1 MTEPLKVMVGPSGH
15 YHQLK
20 SGQIKYQKGKPAK
33 PIWRILVLDEPRN
46 KMHSRAFSSQPS
58 AGEIQQV
65 ILGVLQD
72 QDLPSTD
79 IYILATV
86 EKLCPGLQEKL
97 MSLGAAV
104 YLPPHGFASGSRAGQ
119 EWEKF
124 LSGLQWSL
132 DMVRESAT
140 SCEEIAAASG
150 NPFGIVT
157 SDLRCSDDKVASGFK
172 VARDLADKI
181 TRLRGRDPEAGRK
194 MRDNELFGAPRNQGT
209 ETLPLQDALTEL
221 MRDPNR
227 HLAHER
233 WAQPIWEI
241 VRQLKKIRDAE
252 LTNQP
257 RLLAELGASAVVH
270 QIEGL
275 RTNRE
280 DFLSSLGFR
289 LRDTSLRYQVS
300 LGMKEAFKQLIRLGD
315 DLLQV
320 SATKVTVHY
329 PNGCTEL
336 SLRGVPAHNHLEK
349 MVQEISGGRVAVIPH
364 LADIQ
369 PKTHY
374 HPVTPAFLRTG
385 GAFHSPYFAY
395 RTPLSPSQCF
405 ISTAKAGSHRT
416 EGLLMILAILPKGTS
431 TYVPIGDAALAE
443 RMTEIINERLART
456 GKGVT
461 CHVDPVETY
470 GELME
475 IGPSA

>member
-1 MTEPLKVMVGPSGH
+1 MTEPLKVMVGPSAH

-20 SGQIKYQKGKPAK
+20 SGQIKYQKSKPAK
-33 PIWRILVLDEPRN
+33 PIWRILVLDEPKN
-46 KMHSRAFSSQPS
+46 KMHSRAYSSQPS
-58 AGEIQQV
+58 AQEIEQV

-72 QDLPSTD
+72 QDLPSTH
-79 IYILATV
+79 IYIPATV

-97 MSLGAAV
+97 FSHGVAV

-132 DMVRESAT
+132 DMARESAA

-150 NPFGIVT
+150 NSFGIVT
-157 SDLRCSDDKVASGFK
+157 SDLWRSEDKDAGGFK
-172 VARDLADKI
+172 VARVLADKI
-181 TRLRGRDPEAGRK
+181 TRLRGRDAEVGRK
-194 MRDNELFGAPRNQGT
+194 MRANELVGAPLNQGT
-209 ETLPLQDALTEL
+209 EALPPQDALTEL
-221 MRDPNR
+221 LRDPNR
-227 HLAHER
+227 HLMHER
-233 WAQPIWEI
+233 WGQPIWDI
-241 VRQLKKIRDAE
+241 VLQLKKIRDAE
-252 LTNQP
+252 PEEQP
-257 RLLAELGASAVVH
+257 PMIAELGASAVLH

-275 RTNRE
+275 RNNRE

-300 LGMKEAFKQLIRLGD
+300 LGMKEAFKQLIILNN

-329 PNGCTEL
+329 PEGCTEL
-336 SLRGVPAHNHLEK
+336 SLRGVPTHNHLEK
-349 MVQEISGGRVAVIPH
+349 MVQELSGGRVTVMPD

-369 PKTHY
+369 LKTYY

-395 RTPLSPSQCF
+395 RTPLSPAQCL
-405 ISTAKAGSHRT
+405 ISTAKAGSQRV
-416 EGLLMILAILPKGTS
+416 EGLLMILAILPKHTS
-431 TYVPIGDAALAE
+431 TYIPIGDATLAE
-443 RMTEIINERLART
+443 GMTELINERLART

-461 CHVDPVETY
+461 CQIGPMGTY
-470 GELME
+470 GDLME
-475 IGPSA
+475 IGQPS